1 MNHPAR
7 PSRDVSSATPWRPL
21 ALLSAAMLAAHLL
34 LLGGMNFDGLPAA
47 QPLNRPLITRTVVA
61 TPVAA
66 VPPSQ
71 ATPPRPKPVAT
82 RTQPRTPPQA
92 PAPAP
97 APDQDSNPT
106 SDAVTSAPT
115 AINSVAEEPPAN
127 ATETPT
133 APPAAPAAEAPA
145 PVVTVP
151 GSLRIQ
157 YQLYG
162 EVRTLPYTANAEL
175 LWAHDGE
182 SYNAQLEISALFLGS
197 RRQTSRGQLTP
208 QGLKPKRF
216 GDKVRSEVAAHFEYD
231 KGKVIFS
238 ANTPEAAL
246 QPGAQDQ
253 LSIFVQIASLIAAEP
268 QRYPRGTALEMQAV
282 GPRESD
288 SWRFVVDGE
297 ERLSLPGGEQDTLK
311 LTRAPRQPH
320 ELTVELWLAPA
331 LGYLPVRIKLTQ
343 DNGDFI
349 DQQWRSSAT
358 P

>member
-1 MNHPAR
+1 M
-7 PSRDVSSATPWRPL
+7 SRLVLSSRSGTSAAPWRPL
-21 ALLSAAMLAAHLL
+21 LLLSAAMLAAHLL
-34 LLGGMNFDGLPAA
+34 LLGGMHFDGLPAE
-47 QPLNRPLITRTVVA
+47 QPLSRPLITRTVAAPPVQPEPLPQAVA
-61 TPVAA
+61 PQPKPAR
-66 VPPSQ
+66 
-71 ATPPRPKPVAT
+71 PRPAPPPAYEPNPPIAPAEYTPNATNSIANESPPVAT
-82 RTQPRTPPQA
+82 ENTPTVPPEA
-92 PAPAP
+92 
-97 APDQDSNPT
+97 
-106 SDAVTSAPT
+106 
-115 AINSVAEEPPAN
+115 EPPA
-127 ATETPT
+127 AT
-133 APPAAPAAEAPA
+133 PAAETRSPA
-145 PVVTVP
+145 TAVP

-162 EVRTLPYTANAEL
+162 EVRSFPYTAKAEL

-182 SYNAQLEISALFLGS
+182 AYEAQLEISAFLLGS

-208 QGLKPKRF
+208 EGLRPKRF

-238 ANTPEAAL
+238 ANTPEATL

-268 QRYPRGTALEMQAV
+268 QRYPRGSAIEMQAV

-288 SWRFVVDGE
+288 NWRFVVDGE
-297 ERLSLPGGEQDTLK
+297 EQLKLPGGEQDTLK

-320 ELTVELWLAPA
+320 ELTVELWLAPT

-349 DQQWRSSAT
+349 DQQWRSSG
-358 P
+358 PP

>member
-1 MNHPAR
+1 MIRPVL
-7 PSRDVSSATPWRPL
+7 PSRSGLPAAPWRAL
-21 ALLSAAMLAAHLL
+21 SLLSAAMLAAHLL
-34 LLGGMNFDGLPAA
+34 LLGGMRLDV
-47 QPLNRPLITRTVVA
+47 QPTEQPFSRPLITRTVVP
-61 TPVAA
+61 TPVPAA
-66 VPPSQ
+66 PPPQ
-71 ATPPRPKPVAT
+71 AATPRPKPVAAPAK
-82 RTQPRTPPQA
+82 PRAVAPP

-97 APDQDSNPT
+97 TQAANPA
-106 SDAVTSAPT
+106 SDAAESAPN
-115 AINSVAEEPPAN
+115 AINSIANELPASAADQPAPPPA
-127 ATETPT
+127 E
-133 APPAAPAAEAPA
+133 PAAEAPA
-145 PVVTVP
+145 PATVVP
-151 GSLRIQ
+151 GSLRIK
-157 YQLYG
+157 YTLFG
-162 EVRTLPYTANAEL
+162 EVRQLPYTANAEL

-182 SYNAQLEISALFLGS
+182 SYEAQLEISALFLGS

-268 QRYPRGTALEMQAV
+268 KRYPSGTAIEMQAV

-288 SWRFVVDGE
+288 VWRFVVDGP
-297 ERLSLPGGEQDTLK
+297 ERLNLPGGEQDTLK
-311 LTRAPRQPH
+311 ITRPRRQPSD
-320 ELTVELWLAPA
+320 LMVELWLAPT

-349 DQQWRSSAT
+349 DQQWRSSA
-358 P
+358 PP

>member
-1 MNHPAR
+1 M
-7 PSRDVSSATPWRPL
+7 
-21 ALLSAAMLAAHLL
+21 LSAALLAAHLL
-34 LLGGMNFDGLPAA
+34 LLGGMHLDGLPAA
-47 QPLNRPLITRTVVA
+47 QPLSRPLITRTVVPA
-61 TPVAA
+61 PVAA

-71 ATPPRPKPVAT
+71 ATPPRPKPVAA
-82 RTQPRTPPQA
+82 RTKPRAAPAA

-97 APDQDSNPT
+97 EQASNST

-145 PVVTVP
+145 PAAVAP
-151 GSLRIQ
+151 GSLRIK
-157 YQLYG
+157 YTLFG
-162 EVRTLPYTANAEL
+162 EVRQLPYTANAEL

-238 ANTPEAAL
+238 ANTPEATL

-268 QRYPRGTALEMQAV
+268 QRYPSGTALEMQAV

-288 SWRFVVDGE
+288 VWRFVVDGPE
-297 ERLSLPGGEQDTLK
+297 HLNLPGGAQDTLK
-311 LTRAPRQPH
+311 ITRPRRQPSD
-320 ELTVELWLAPA
+320 LMVELWLAPT

-349 DQQWRSSAT
+349 DQQWRSNA
-358 P
+358 PP

>member
-1 MNHPAR
+1 MSHPAR
-7 PSRDVSSATPWRPL
+7 PSRDVTSATPWRPL
-21 ALLSAAMLAAHLL
+21 VLLSAAMLAAHLL
-34 LLGGMNFDGLPAA
+34 LLGGMNLDGLPAA
-47 QPLNRPLITRTVVA
+47 QPLSRPLITRTVVA

-71 ATPPRPKPVAT
+71 ASPPRPKPVAT
-82 RTQPRTPPQA
+82 RTKPRAAPVA

-97 APDQDSNPT
+97 NQDSNPT

-127 ATETPT
+127 VTETPT
-133 APPAAPAAEAPA
+133 ALPAAPAAEAPA
-145 PVVTVP
+145 PAVVVP
-151 GSLRIQ
+151 GSLRIK
-157 YQLYG
+157 YNLFG
-162 EVRTLPYTANAEL
+162 EVRQLPYTANAEL

-268 QRYPRGTALEMQAV
+268 QRYPSGTALEMQAV

-288 SWRFVVDGE
+288 VWRFVVDGPE
-297 ERLSLPGGEQDTLK
+297 HLNLPGGEQDTLK
-311 LTRAPRQPH
+311 ITRPRRQPYD
-320 ELTVELWLAPA
+320 LMVELWLAPA

>member
-1 MNHPAR
+1 
-7 PSRDVSSATPWRPL
+7 
-21 ALLSAAMLAAHLL
+21 MLAAHLL
-34 LLGGMNFDGLPAA
+34 LLGGMHLDGPPAE
-47 QPLNRPLITRTVVA
+47 QPLRRPLITRTVVP
-61 TPVAA
+61 TPVPAKPAPQAA
-66 VPPSQ
+66 
-71 ATPPRPKPVAT
+71 TPRPKPVAAPAK
-82 RTQPRTPPQA
+82 PRAVAQT

-97 APDQDSNPT
+97 APDQASNSA
-106 SDAVTSAPT
+106 SDAVESAPK
-115 AINSVAEEPPAN
+115 AINSIAEELPASAADKPVPPPAV
-127 ATETPT
+127 
-133 APPAAPAAEAPA
+133 PAAETPAPA
-145 PVVTVP
+145 PATVVP
-151 GSLRIQ
+151 GSLRIK
-157 YQLYG
+157 YNLFG
-162 EVRTLPYTANAEL
+162 EVRQLPYTANAEL

-182 SYNAQLEISALFLGS
+182 SYDAQLEISALFLGS

-268 QRYPRGTALEMQAV
+268 QRYPSGTAIEMQAV

-288 SWRFVVDGE
+288 VWRFVVDGPE
-297 ERLSLPGGEQDTLK
+297 HLNLPGGEQDTLK
-311 LTRAPRQPH
+311 ITRPRRQPSD
-320 ELTVELWLAPA
+320 LMVELWLAPT

-349 DQQWRSSAT
+349 DQQWRSSA
-358 P
+358 PP